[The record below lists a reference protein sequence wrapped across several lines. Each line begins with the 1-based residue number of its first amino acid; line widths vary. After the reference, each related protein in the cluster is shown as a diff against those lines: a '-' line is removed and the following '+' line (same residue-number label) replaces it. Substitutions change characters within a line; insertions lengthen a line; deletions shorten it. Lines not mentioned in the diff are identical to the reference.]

1 MSKLNKYAFSELYDI
16 SSGLS
21 STKEQAGHGAPFA
34 SFSTVFN
41 NIFLPEE
48 LPDLNDDSPDMGDD
62 SGDVVYY
69 GFEDP
74 ENDEYVLHLASCPL
88 VQYRDMNDDRWAAYT
103 EGSFDRDMYEMC
115 DMCNP

>member
-48 LPDLNDDSPDMGDD
+48 LPDLMDTS
-62 SGDVVYY
+62 
-69 GFEDP
+69 EK
-74 ENDEYVLHLASCPL
+74 EQEA
-88 VQYRDMNDDRWAAYT
+88 
-103 EGSFDRDMYEMC
+103 
-115 DMCNP
+115 